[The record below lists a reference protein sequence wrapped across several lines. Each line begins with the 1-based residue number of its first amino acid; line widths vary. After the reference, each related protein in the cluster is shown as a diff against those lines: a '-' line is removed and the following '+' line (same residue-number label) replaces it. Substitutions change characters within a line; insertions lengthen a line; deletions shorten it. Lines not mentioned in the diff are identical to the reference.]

1 MLSQDLL
8 FVAPLSCYWRQN
20 GSCLFAVAVA
30 VAVAECRDHV
40 GAMD

>member
-20 GSCLFAVAVA
+20 GSCLFAVAI
-30 VAVAECRDHV
+30 AECRDHV